1 MGWRCCSVCCVV
13 TGLLYWLLPHL
24 IRRFSKQ
31 GQIRMAATSLLKA
44 SLRWHDASGRY
55 AFALLMWVSFTGWCL
70 RPPVLLALVGSKVPP
85 VPGTLLDDDNAWND
99 KLRLLRYDP
108 RVPTGFVNLRR
119 FLCAVV
125 ARCCARKGSSGSSC
139 QRHGI
144 ERMAER
150 P

>member
-1 MGWRCCSVCCVV
+1 MDGVALLLSMLCV

-85 VPGTLLDDDNAWND
+85 VPGTLLDDDNALERQVTPAT
-99 KLRLLRYDP
+99 LRPHVCRLA
-108 RVPTGFVNLRR
+108 FVNLRR
-119 FLCAVV
+119 LFMRCRRSMLC
-125 ARCCARKGSSGSSC
+125 
-139 QRHGI
+139 
-144 ERMAER
+144 